1 LTLPP
6 EPAQLRVAH
15 PARTSFSD
23 EGQLQQPA
31 QPPTSHMI
39 GEPQVPRVA
48 TDAWAWNGAARRLPA
63 SVDVVVVGGGIVGV
77 STAYFLARAGVSVG
91 VFEKGRIAG
100 EQSGRNWGWV
110 RQQGRSPVELPLMIQ
125 SLRIWKGLTTE
136 LGEDLGFHQGGS
148 LYLAETSQEL
158 DELAEW
164 LPVAGSHGLDTR
176 ILNSSALG
184 EIMRLDGVRWAGALY
199 TASDGRAEP
208 NRASAAIAR
217 GAERAGAHIVTS
229 CAVRGIE
236 RAAGRIAAA
245 ITEHGSVATRAVVCA
260 GGAWTR
266 LFCGS
271 LGVTVPQL
279 TVLGTV
285 ARTAPVDQ
293 VLAGEA
299 WSPRVAL
306 RRRAD
311 GGYTVAHGG
320 SFLHPLTPS
329 SIRFAGKF
337 LPALRQGHGST
348 RLAVGRAFFRALAT
362 PSRWRL
368 DAVSPFERERV
379 LDPAPEPRVL
389 GQIREALRRWFPAL
403 GSAPFAETWGG
414 MIETS
419 PDVLPIISRIDGLEG
434 FHVAT
439 GFSGHGFGIGP
450 GAGKLIAD
458 LVRGVAGAEETSAFR
473 LSRFFDGSPIRP
485 GPAI

>member
-1 LTLPP
+1 MNPMTG
-6 EPAQLRVAH
+6 E
-15 PARTSFSD
+15 
-23 EGQLQQPA
+23 QQVHRHSGDQWTWSA
-31 QPPTSHMI
+31 
-39 GEPQVPRVA
+39 A
-48 TDAWAWNGAARRLPA
+48 TNPMPSSA
-63 SVDVVVVGGGIVGV
+63 DVVIVGGGIVGV
-77 STAYFLARAGVSVG
+77 STAYFLARKGVSVAL
-91 VFEKGRIAG
+91 FEKGRIAG

-110 RQQGRSPVELPLMIQ
+110 RQQGRSPIELPLMMQ
-125 SLRIWKGLTTE
+125 SLGVWQGLSAE
-136 LGEDLGFHQGGS
+136 LGEDVGFRQSGS
-148 LYLAETSQEL
+148 LYLAETPTEL
-158 DELAEW
+158 EALAEW
-164 LPVAGSHGLDTR
+164 LPVARAHGLDTR
-176 ILNSSALG
+176 MLSTSALD
-184 EIMRLDGVRWAGALY
+184 EVLRPDGVKWAGAMY

-217 GAERAGAHIVTS
+217 GAARAGARIFTS

-236 RAAGRIAAA
+236 RAAGRVGAAV
-245 ITEHGSVATRAVVCA
+245 TEHGVVATRAVVCA

-279 TVLGTV
+279 TVLGSV
-285 ARTAPVDQ
+285 ARTAPADQ
-293 VLAGEA
+293 VLSGEA
-299 WSPRVAL
+299 WSPRVAI

-320 SFLHPLTPS
+320 SFLHSITPATF
-329 SIRFAGKF
+329 RFAGKF

-348 RLAVGRAFFRALAT
+348 RLTIGGEFFRALVT
-362 PSRWRL
+362 PARWRL
-368 DAVSPFERERV
+368 DVPSPFERERV
-379 LDPAPEPRVL
+379 LDPLPEPRVL
-389 GQIREALRRWFPAL
+389 AQVRAALHRWFPAIA
-403 GSAPFAETWGG
+403 SAPFVETWGG

-419 PDVLPIISRIDGLEG
+419 PDVLPIISRVEGLEG

-458 LVRGVAGAEETSAFR
+458 LVTGAASADEVSAFR

>member
-1 LTLPP
+1 MNPMTG
-6 EPAQLRVAH
+6 E
-15 PARTSFSD
+15 
-23 EGQLQQPA
+23 QQVHRHSGDQWTWSA
-31 QPPTSHMI
+31 
-39 GEPQVPRVA
+39 A
-48 TDAWAWNGAARRLPA
+48 TNPMPSSA
-63 SVDVVVVGGGIVGV
+63 DVVIVGGGIVGV
-77 STAYFLARAGVSVG
+77 STAYFLARKGVSVAL
-91 VFEKGRIAG
+91 FEKGRIAG

-110 RQQGRSPVELPLMIQ
+110 RQQGRSPIELPLMMQ
-125 SLRIWKGLTTE
+125 SLGVWQGLSAE
-136 LGEDLGFHQGGS
+136 LGEDVGFRQSGS
-148 LYLAETSQEL
+148 LYLAESPTEL
-158 DELAEW
+158 EALAEW
-164 LPVAGSHGLDTR
+164 LPVARAHGLDTR
-176 ILNSSALG
+176 MLSTSALD
-184 EIMRLDGVRWAGALY
+184 EVLRPDGVKWAGAMY

-217 GAERAGAHIVTS
+217 GAARAGARIFTS

-236 RAAGRIAAA
+236 RAAGRVGAAV
-245 ITEHGSVATRAVVCA
+245 TEHGVVATRAVVCA

-279 TVLGTV
+279 TVLGSV
-285 ARTAPVDQ
+285 ARTAPADQ

-299 WSPRVAL
+299 WSPRVAI

-320 SFLHPLTPS
+320 SFLHSITPATF
-329 SIRFAGKF
+329 RFAGKF

-348 RLAVGRAFFRALAT
+348 RLTIGGEFFRALVT
-362 PSRWRL
+362 PARWRL
-368 DAVSPFERERV
+368 DVPSPFERERV
-379 LDPAPEPRVL
+379 LDPLPEPRVL
-389 GQIREALRRWFPAL
+389 AQVRAALQRWFPAIA
-403 GSAPFAETWGG
+403 SAPFVETWGG

-419 PDVLPIISRIDGLEG
+419 PDVLPVISRVEGLEG

-458 LVRGVAGAEETSAFR
+458 LVTGAAGADEVSAFR

>member
-1 LTLPP
+1 MNPMTG
-6 EPAQLRVAH
+6 E
-15 PARTSFSD
+15 
-23 EGQLQQPA
+23 QQVHRHSGDQWTWSAVTNPMPSSA
-31 QPPTSHMI
+31 
-39 GEPQVPRVA
+39 
-48 TDAWAWNGAARRLPA
+48 
-63 SVDVVVVGGGIVGV
+63 DVVIVGGGIVGV
-77 STAYFLARAGVSVG
+77 STAYFLARKGVSVAL
-91 VFEKGRIAG
+91 FEKGRIAG

-110 RQQGRSPVELPLMIQ
+110 RQQGRSPIELPLMMH
-125 SLRIWKGLTTE
+125 SLGVWQGLSAE
-136 LGEDLGFHQGGS
+136 LGEDVGFRQSGS
-148 LYLAETSQEL
+148 LYLAETPTEL
-158 DELAEW
+158 EALAEW
-164 LPVAGSHGLDTR
+164 LPVARAHGLDTR
-176 ILNSSALG
+176 MLSTSALD
-184 EIMRLDGVRWAGALY
+184 EVLRPDGVKWAGAMY

-217 GAERAGAHIVTS
+217 GAARAGARIFTS

-236 RAAGRIAAA
+236 RAAGRVGAAV
-245 ITEHGSVATRAVVCA
+245 TEHGVVATRAVVCA

-279 TVLGTV
+279 TVLGSV
-285 ARTAPVDQ
+285 ARTAPADQ

-299 WSPRVAL
+299 WSPRVAI

-320 SFLHPLTPS
+320 SFLHSITPATF
-329 SIRFAGKF
+329 RFAGKF

-348 RLAVGRAFFRALAT
+348 RLTIGGEFFRALVT
-362 PSRWRL
+362 PARWRL
-368 DAVSPFERERV
+368 DVPSPFERERV
-379 LDPAPEPRVL
+379 LDPLPEPRVL
-389 GQIREALRRWFPAL
+389 AQVRAALQRWFPAIA
-403 GSAPFAETWGG
+403 SAPFVETWGG

-419 PDVLPIISRIDGLEG
+419 PDVLPIISRVEGLEG

-458 LVRGVAGAEETSAFR
+458 LVTGAAGADEVSAFR